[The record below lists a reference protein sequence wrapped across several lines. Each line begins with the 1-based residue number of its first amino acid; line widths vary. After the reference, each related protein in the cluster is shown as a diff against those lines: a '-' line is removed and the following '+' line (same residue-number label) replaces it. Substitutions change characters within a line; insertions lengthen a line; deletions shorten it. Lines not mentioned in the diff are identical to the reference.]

1 MSQLGKLTF
10 LNVFYFSLDCMCRL
24 FPVFCEQQRL
34 LLTIPCISKS
44 SSRLKLLEISMTK
57 YRGKIMVLY
66 LELTSDQDKR
76 NTHSCKSRRWW
87 HTHVLWHQDRLSHAE
102 DPTGSTFH
110 RGAADTIKGH
120 MNNAWRTAPA
130 IPGLSLLL
138 HIEITSDV
146 TGSWSF
152 LRDFLPSGLWS
163 ASFLLTTVSSP
174 IHHPSC
180 VRES

>member
-10 LNVFYFSLDCMCRL
+10 LNVFYVSLDCMCRL

-120 MNNAWRTAPA
+120 MNNAWQTSPLYSRPVASAPHRNN
-130 IPGLSLLL
+130 IRCYRQLIFSQGFPLLWAL
-138 HIEITSDV
+138 VCRFSSDYGV
-146 TGSWSF
+146 FTH
-152 LRDFLPSGLWS
+152 P
-163 ASFLLTTVSSP
+163 SP
-174 IHHPSC
+174 I
-180 VRES
+180 VR